1 MSPHHH
7 IRYVLFI
14 IRDIVYIYSFP
25 IIHIMKIK
33 LLFVI
38 ILFLISIPGAFA
50 YLEIS
55 ETQMIIGN
63 GTFEKDFGVQS
74 SPYFSGQKLAEAI
87 VPTYPFHV
95 NATSYYHS
103 DFELIH
109 SNNSSIFYESVSILP
124 GVKHYLSNDNYELGV
139 CTGFYFIGT
148 QNKTFAFESSPF
160 LSEAIVK
167 AEAEGR
173 SVIRVRVVNESYPH
187 KRTADSLT
195 WLEGDYSLDW
205 VFLAI
210 DVDYPEAGDDDYLP
224 CPGGSTFP

>member
-1 MSPHHH
+1 
-7 IRYVLFI
+7 
-14 IRDIVYIYSFP
+14 
-25 IIHIMKIK
+25 MKIK

-124 GVKHYLSNDNYELGV
+124 GVKHYLSNDNFELDV

-167 AEAEGR
+167 AEAEGQ
-173 SVIRVRVVNESYPH
+173 SVIRARVLNESNYH
-187 KRTADSLT
+187 VRTVDMLT
-195 WLEGDYSLDW
+195 WLNGNYTLDW
-205 VFLAI
+205 NILVLDI
-210 DVDYPEAGDDDYLP
+210 DYPEAGDEDYLG
-224 CPGGSTFP
+224 CP